1 MKLEELKK
9 LIQEVKNKKA
19 SEYQL
24 IEEVSKFML
33 AKPSKKEVNALRKI
47 LKERQE
53 KETTT
58 PIKKENK

>member
-1 MKLEELKK
+1 
-9 LIQEVKNKKA
+9 
-19 SEYQL
+19 
-24 IEEVSKFML
+24 ML

-58 PIKKENK
+58 PTKKENK